1 VSLLTSPAY
10 NFNGFYHADCWPR
23 RVILSELD
31 GWRVNVSICSCSS
44 GPWSAWSAWS
54 AGVELGAAPTQASSE
69 AFTVLENRIG
79 DGDGGLHDLSITGMT
94 HLVCQGCPPGLSG
107 WLGRVAVDVSHLCC
121 GASVLV
127 GPGRVRFC

>member
-1 VSLLTSPAY
+1 MVIERHQRELVLGPEQVSNEMIDRLARVCDAASKHAVARIEQ
-10 NFNGFYHADCWPR
+10 NGEAHRHALR
-23 RVILSELD
+23 RELRD
-31 GWRVNVSICSCSS
+31 R
-44 GPWSAWSAWS
+44 
-54 AGVELGAAPTQASSE
+54 L